1 MLPSAFMLVD
11 IDKRFFMKTLQLGT
25 SWFLEEAG
33 GLARVYYGCVN
44 YLPKVG
50 VEVNGLVAG
59 SDRIFQ
65 SSGGKVQTFAA
76 TNSSTWQRS
85 LGVRK
90 AFNQAIA
97 NSEFD
102 LIASHFALYTL
113 PLLDRL
119 GDRPLVMHFHGP
131 WALESQAEGAGRL
144 STWGKWA
151 VEKLVY
157 RRANGFI
164 VLSESFRQVLHK
176 TYNVPLEKIFIVGG
190 GIDTADFNLNLT
202 IAQARAKLGWQQDRR
217 IILCVRRLVQRM
229 GLENLIASIALVRK
243 QHPDVLLLIA
253 GKGAIAENL
262 RSQIQ
267 ELQLEDHVQLLG
279 FVPDQDLAIAYRAA
293 ELSIVPTISLEGFG
307 LIVIES
313 LAAGTPVLGTPIGG
327 IPEILR
333 PFSSD
338 LVLAGSTTNH
348 LAQGISEALSGQRKM
363 PSAEACQTY
372 IKQNYD
378 WQVIATQMK
387 SVYEQIIR

>member
-1 MLPSAFMLVD
+1 
-11 IDKRFFMKTLQLGT
+11 MKTLQLGT

-44 YLPKVG
+44 YLPRVG

-65 SSGGKVQTFAA
+65 SSGGKVQTFASSS
-76 TNSSTWQRS
+76 SSTWQRS
-85 LGVRK
+85 QGVRR

-151 VEKLVY
+151 IEKLVY

-176 TYNVPLEKIFIVGG
+176 TYKVPLEKIFIVGG
-190 GIDTADFNLNLT
+190 GIDTAEFNLDLT

-229 GLENLIASIALVRK
+229 GLENLIAAIALVRQ

-333 PFSSD
+333 PFSTD
-338 LVLAGSTTNH
+338 LVLEGSTTNQ
-348 LAQGISEALSGQRKM
+348 LAQGISEALSGQRKI

-372 IKQNYD
+372 VRQNYD

-387 SVYEQIIR
+387 SVYEKVIKQ

>member
-1 MLPSAFMLVD
+1 
-11 IDKRFFMKTLQLGT
+11 MKTLQLGT

-59 SDRIFQ
+59 SDRVFQ
-65 SSGGKVQTFAA
+65 SSGGQVTTFAPA
-76 TNSSTWQRS
+76 NSSTWQRS
-85 LGVRK
+85 LGMRK

-102 LIASHFALYTL
+102 LVASHFALYTL
-113 PLLDRL
+113 PILDRL
-119 GDRPLVMHFHGP
+119 GKVPLVMHFHGP

-144 STWGKWA
+144 STWGKWV

-164 VLSESFRQVLHK
+164 VLSEAFRQTLHK

-190 GIDTADFNLNLT
+190 GIDTTEFDLDLT
-202 IAQARAKLGWQQDRR
+202 VAKAREKLGWQKDRR

-253 GKGAIAENL
+253 GKGAIAGAL

-267 ELQLEDHVQLLG
+267 ELQLENHVKLLG

-293 ELSIVPTISLEGFG
+293 ELSIVPTVSLEGFG

-327 IPEILR
+327 IPEILL
-333 PFSSD
+333 PFSPE
-338 LVLAGSTTNH
+338 LVLQGSTTEE
-348 LAQGISEALSGQRKM
+348 LAQGMIEALSGQRHI
-363 PSAEACQTY
+363 PSARACQTY
-372 IKQNYD
+372 VKQNYD

-387 SVYEQIIR
+387 SVYAQVIRQ